1 MTTYLD
7 SSAWIK
13 RYVEEAGSD
22 LVAETVE
29 EDPVLIT
36 CSISEVEVR
45 RNLERLVPDEALAL
59 RTRFLDDLA
68 LCNVAQID
76 ADLIRIAAAIA
87 ESTLARSLDA
97 LHLATAQRVG
107 GGRGLTF
114 LTFDRR
120 QARVARD
127 LGFSVAGSR
136 FD

>member
-1 MTTYLD
+1 VTTYLD

-22 LVAETVE
+22 LVADTVE

-45 RNLERLVPDEALAL
+45 RNLERLVPEEAPVL
-59 RTRFLDDLA
+59 RTRFLEDLT
-68 LCNVAQID
+68 LCNVATID
-76 ADLIRIAAAIA
+76 RDLIRIAAAIA

-97 LHLATAQRVG
+97 LHLAAAQRVG

-127 LGFSVAGSR
+127 LGFSVAGAHS
-136 FD
+136 D

>member
-13 RYVEEAGSD
+13 RYVEEPGSD

-29 EDPVLIT
+29 DDPVLIT
-36 CSISEVEVR
+36 CSIAEVEVR
-45 RNLERLVPDEALAL
+45 RNLERLVPQEALAL
-59 RTRFLDDLA
+59 RRRFLDDLTF
-68 LCNVAQID
+68 CNVAEID
-76 ADLIRIAAAIA
+76 RGLIRIAAAIA

-97 LHLATAQRVG
+97 LHLAAAQRVG

-127 LGFSVAGSR
+127 LGFSVAGAR

>member
-1 MTTYLD
+1 VTTYLD

-29 EDPVLIT
+29 EDPILLT
-36 CSISEVEVR
+36 CAIAEVEVR

-59 RTRFLDDLA
+59 RARFLEDLT

-76 ADLIRIAAAIA
+76 ADLIRIAAGIA

-114 LTFDRR
+114 LTFDHR

-127 LGFSVAGSR
+127 LGFSVAGAR
-136 FD
+136 ID